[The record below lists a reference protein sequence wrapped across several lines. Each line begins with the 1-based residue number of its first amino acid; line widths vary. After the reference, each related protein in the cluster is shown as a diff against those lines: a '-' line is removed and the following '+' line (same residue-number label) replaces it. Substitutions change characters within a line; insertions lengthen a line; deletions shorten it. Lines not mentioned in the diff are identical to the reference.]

1 MNGPSPR
8 TRRLSRRAALVGV
21 GQAFALLA
29 AACAGSPSGG
39 QPGGT
44 PDSPTLPATD
54 LPTYTPA
61 TTPLAVQTQG
71 PGCPGA
77 LQAVIPP
84 TPIPYPGYTAVEPS
98 TGLHVTAAPQVIDP
112 VAYRLRVAGKVGRE
126 LGLTYDELRCLPKTG
141 TYARIEC
148 PGFFVDWSNLAGA
161 ALASVLALA
170 EPVEGA
176 QRVEFKGI
184 DGRTSSC
191 ALDAALGTEYFLA
204 YEWEGEPLPA
214 SHGFPVRV
222 ALTNELGGGWVKWLV
237 EMTVV

>member
-1 MNGPSPR
+1 MG
-8 TRRLSRRAALVGV
+8 A

-29 AACAGSPSGG
+29 AACAGGPAGG
-39 QPGGT
+39 QAEGAPG
-44 PDSPTLPATD
+44 SPTLSAADP
-54 LPTYTPA
+54 PTYTPA
-61 TTPLAVQTQG
+61 TTPLAAQTQG

-98 TGLHVTAAPQVIDP
+98 TGLHVTAPPQVIDP

-126 LGLTYDELRCLPKTG
+126 LSLTYDELRCLPKTG

-170 EPVEGA
+170 EPWRAHSEWSLRA
-176 QRVEFKGI
+176 I

-191 ALDAALGTEYFLA
+191 PLDAAQGTEYFLA

-222 ALTNELGGGWVKWLV
+222 ALTNELGGGWVKWLM